1 MTRPVPSASQ
11 QPSMEERRK
20 QPRLPALMT
29 ALVES
34 AEGEATRFTAQIVE
48 VSEEGMRFMV
58 RHRYTEGNTIRID
71 LPNAELG
78 PVTTVLACVMH
89 ASQEKDGLWT
99 TGCQFCAELD
109 EDDLIELGVRRRL
122 SVAPVKSDQRQH
134 PRIPIKAQVK
144 YRDLNTANA
153 PVNSGKVINVSPM
166 GIGLRVKE
174 SLKPGTLLDLQ
185 LVGDNGKKLFDILAC
200 IVYRHLNPEGDFNL
214 GCNFIR
220 ELTDSELKKLD
231 E

>member
-1 MTRPVPSASQ
+1 MAHSNSSPIPPSQ
-11 QPSMEERRK
+11 ERRK
-20 QPRLPALMT
+20 QPRLQTQLT
-29 ALVES
+29 ALVE
-34 AEGEATRFTAQIVE
+34 ATEGETARFTAQIVE
-48 VSEEGMRFMV
+48 VSELGMRFNL
-58 RHRYTEGNTIRID
+58 RHRYQEGNTIRID

-89 ASQEKDGLWT
+89 AQQEKDGLWT
-99 TGCQFCAELD
+99 TGCQFCTELD
-109 EDDLIELGVRRRL
+109 EDDLVELGVRRRL
-122 SVAPVKSDQRQH
+122 SMAPVKSDQRQH
-134 PRIPIKAQVK
+134 PRIPIKAQVH

-153 PVNSGKVINVSPM
+153 SLHAGQVINVSPM
-166 GIGLRVKE
+166 GIGLRAKE

-220 ELTDSELKKLD
+220 ELTDDELKTM

>member
-1 MTRPVPSASQ
+1 MSSSASSASH
-11 QPSMEERRK
+11 PPPMEERRK
-20 QPRLPALMT
+20 LPRLPALMT

-34 AEGEATRFTAQIVE
+34 AEGEDTRFTAQIVE
-48 VSEEGMRFMV
+48 VSEEGMRFKV

-89 ASQEKDGLWT
+89 SNQEKDGLWT

-134 PRIPIKAQVK
+134 PRIPIKAQVQ

-153 PVNSGKVINVSPM
+153 PINAGKVINVSPM
-166 GIGLRVKE
+166 GIGLRVKD
-174 SLKPGTLLDLQ
+174 SLKPGTLLDLHLQ
-185 LVGDNGKKLFDILAC
+185 SENGQKLFDILAC

-220 ELTDSELKKLD
+220 ELTDDELKTMD
-231 E
+231 